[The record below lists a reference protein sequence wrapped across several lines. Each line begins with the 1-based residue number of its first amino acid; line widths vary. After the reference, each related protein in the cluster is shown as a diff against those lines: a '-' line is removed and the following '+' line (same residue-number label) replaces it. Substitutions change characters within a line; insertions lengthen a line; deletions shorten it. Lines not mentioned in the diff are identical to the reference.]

1 MVRSNNRE
9 LLDDIGAMVRKM
21 DTRPAHD
28 LEAHKFKRRNNEDQ
42 YRTNTKVTERLEA
55 GESALE
61 AGTTTASKEAIA

>member
-21 DTRPAHD
+21 DTRPAH
-28 LEAHKFKRRNNEDQ
+28 EAHKFKRRNNEDQ

-55 GESALE
+55 GSQR
-61 AGTTTASKEAIA
+61 